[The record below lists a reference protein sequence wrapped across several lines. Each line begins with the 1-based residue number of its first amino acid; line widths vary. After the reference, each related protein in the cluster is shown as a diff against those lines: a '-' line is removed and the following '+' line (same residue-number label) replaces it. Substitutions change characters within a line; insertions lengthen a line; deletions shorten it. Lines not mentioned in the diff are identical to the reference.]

1 MRRKFPEEFQ
11 TVRIPSPEPSWL
23 RQALRLRAENR
34 ELCLCRRG
42 WENLFNGFGNCFD
55 IVAVDRADD
64 VPVIGFET
72 FANVFAEPVFDLAV
86 DGNTVVI
93 VQSDEFVEF
102 PNTGQRADFVRNAF
116 HQAAVT

>member
-1 MRRKFPEEFQ
+1 MSFACAGAVGRTETDHRLAVDECRL
-11 TVRIPSPEPSWL
+11 VRFLS
-23 RQALRLRAENR
+23 
-34 ELCLCRRG
+34 
-42 WENLFNGFGNCFD
+42 LFNGFGNCFD